1 MSKLTKTQND
11 LLIAAQADEGVPT
24 PAGPTPAGLIKL
36 GLLTSIPRDGEVSR
50 LMITSKGKAVLER
63 ADDKASAEHG
73 GGDLTVEGPEGDA
86 PKAPANP
93 KGKIGSLVALLR
105 RPEGAGLQEMQDAT
119 GWQAHSVRGA
129 IAGSVK
135 KKLGL
140 MVTSEK
146 TAAGRVYRIV
156 EGVGA

>member
-1 MSKLTKTQND
+1 MTKLTKTQND

-24 PAGPTPAGLIKL
+24 PTDPTPAGLIKL
-36 GLLTSIPRDGEVSR
+36 GLLTSIPRVGEVSR
-50 LMITSKGKAVLER
+50 LLITSKGKALLER
-63 ADDKASAEHG
+63 ADDKPSAERG
-73 GGDLTVEGPEGDA
+73 GGELTGEGAEGDA

-140 MVTSEK
+140 TVTSEK
-146 TAAGRVYRIV
+146 TTAGRVYRIV

>member
-1 MSKLTKTQND
+1 MTKLTKTQND
-11 LLIAAQADEGVPT
+11 LLIAALAHKGVPT
-24 PAGPTPAGLIKL
+24 PNGPIPAGLIKL

-50 LMITSKGKAVLER
+50 LLITSKGKALLER
-63 ADDKASAEHG
+63 ADDKPSAGRG
-73 GGDLTVEGPEGDA
+73 GELTVEGAEGDA
-86 PKAPANP
+86 PKAPATP
-93 KGKIGSLVALLR
+93 KGKIGSLVALLC

-140 MVTSEK
+140 TVTSEK